1 MDYKNKLQTN
11 NTALEGNNLDLQTIL
26 NTINSLPEAGS
37 GESVNLDAEITAQD
51 AVIAQIQ
58 SALEGKAASGGSASI
73 DTCTIIPFDSGNF
86 GINNVPERYLAYT
99 FTTINDGVITI
110 GDAGYRDTMSNV
122 ICGSVLHID
131 ATMSEIDPA
140 NLRLDGEES
149 YSWFNEGS
157 AIFIVPYKNGETISF
172 TLEQ

>member
-37 GESVNLDAEITAQD
+37 GASVNLDAEITAQD

-58 SALEGKAASGGSASI
+58 SALEGKAASGNTSI
-73 DTCTIIPFDSGNF
+73 DTCTIMPLNF
-86 GINNVPERYLAYT
+86 NNSSVRYLCYT
-99 FTTINDGVITI
+99 FTTINNGAIATE
-110 GDAGYRDTMSNV
+110 DAGFENIMNNV
-122 ICGSVLHID
+122 ICGSALHVD
-131 ATMSEIDPA
+131 ATMSYIDPA
-140 NLRLDGEES
+140 NLRLDGEEP
-149 YSWFNEGS
+149 YSWFSEAS

>member
-11 NTALEGNNLDLQTIL
+11 NTALEENNLDLQTIL

-58 SALEGKAASGGSASI
+58 SALEGKAAGSNPSI
-73 DTCTIIPFDSGNF
+73 DTCTIIPFKSG
-86 GINNVPERYLAYT
+86 GSTERYLTYT
-99 FTTINDGVITI
+99 FTAINNGIVTADMAGFEDVIN
-110 GDAGYRDTMSNV
+110 NV
-122 ICGSVLHID
+122 ICGSALHVD
-131 ATMSEIDPA
+131 ATMSGIDPA
-140 NLRLDGEES
+140 NLRLDGEEP
-149 YSWFNEGS
+149 YFWFSEGS
-157 AIFIVPYKNGETISF
+157 AIFIVPYKNGEPISF